1 MAQNK
6 EKKQF
11 IYTYACV
18 HTHTKESK
26 CDKMLTT
33 GQSR

>member
-1 MAQNK
+1 MAQDK
-6 EKKQF
+6 RKKQF
-11 IYTYACV
+11 IYTYVCV

-26 CDKMLTT
+26 CDKMLI